1 MLAIDVQHVAKSFG
15 STQALVDVSLAVEAG
30 AIFGFLGPNGAGKTT
45 TLRGLM
51 GLTRFDSGRARMLGL
66 DPWRDRV
73 ELHQRVGY
81 LPGGMGMYARMTGR
95 DLLDYTASLARRPG
109 HRPGAAARP
118 TSGTPTSTSPMR
130 RPALDALQLS
140 ERDLDRPVRDYS
152 KGMRQK
158 LAMTSAMQHDPE
170 LLLMDEPS
178 EGLDPLV
185 QHAVYELLRARAAA
199 GRTILFSSHTLS
211 EVEALCDRVAII
223 RVGRLVIEASLDELR
238 AQRPRIVR
246 VAVSDTA
253 TLAHLDERF
262 RRQPDDHATRAVFEV
277 TAPPGEI
284 VAALAPLPLTD
295 VIIEEPSLE
304 QIFRSYYATP
314 TGTEH

>member
-15 STQALVDVSLAVEAG
+15 ATEALVDVSLAVEPG

-45 TLRGLM
+45 TLRALM
-51 GLTRFDSGRARMLGL
+51 GLIRFDAGEARMLGL
-66 DPWRDRV
+66 DPWCNRV
-73 ELHQRVGY
+73 ELHQHVGY
-81 LPGGMGMYARMTGR
+81 LPGGMGMYAHMTGR
-95 DLLDYTASLARRPG
+95 DMLDYTASLATGAGARAPLRPI
-109 HRPGAAARP
+109 
-118 TSGTPTSTSPMR
+118 
-130 RPALDALQLS
+130 ALEALELAD
-140 ERDLDRPVRDYS
+140 RDLDRPVQDYS

-185 QHAVYELLRARAAA
+185 QHAVYELLRDRAAQ

-223 RVGRLVIEASLDELR
+223 RAGRLVIEASLDELR
-238 AQRPRIVR
+238 AQRPRVVR
-246 VAVSDTA
+246 VAVADPA
-253 TLAHLDERF
+253 ALAGLDERF
-262 RRQPDDHATRAVFEV
+262 HRQPDDHAGRAVFEV
-277 TAPPGEI
+277 TAPPREI
-284 VAALAPLPLTD
+284 VATLARLPLDD

-304 QIFRSYYATP
+304 QIFRSYYQEAR
-314 TGTEH
+314 